1 MTEPVDLEE
10 LLRRALAP
18 IEPPSGLTERLESRL
33 ERMTALAVEELEG
46 LEPDALRDPRN
57 WTRLAA
63 AGGVIAAGTGAGA
76 ALLVLR
82 ARRNARRGD
91 VARSASL
98 AMRSARNLLRLPG

>member
-1 MTEPVDLEE
+1 MSESVDLEE

-18 IEPPSGLTERLESRL
+18 VDPPSGLTERLESHL
-33 ERMTALAVEELEG
+33 QRMTALAVEELEG
-46 LEPDALRDPRN
+46 FEPDALRDPRN

-63 AGGVIAAGTGAGA
+63 AGGAIAAGTGAGA

-98 AMRSARNLLRLPG
+98 AIRGARNLLRLPG

>member
-1 MTEPVDLEE
+1 MSERVDLEE

-18 IEPPSGLTERLESRL
+18 VEPPTGLTERLETRL

-63 AGGVIAAGTGAGA
+63 AGGVIAAGTGAGG

-82 ARRNARRGD
+82 ARRRTSKTLRAR
-91 VARSASL
+91 
-98 AMRSARNLLRLPG
+98 LRLP

>member
-1 MTEPVDLEE
+1 MSEPVDLEE

-18 IEPPSGLTERLESRL
+18 VEPPSGLTERLEARL

-57 WTRLAA
+57 WTRLVA

-82 ARRNARRGD
+82 ARRNARRSLR
-91 VARSASL
+91 ARL
-98 AMRSARNLLRLPG
+98 

>member
-1 MTEPVDLEE
+1 MSESVDLEE

-18 IEPPSGLTERLESRL
+18 VDPPSGLTERLESHL
-33 ERMTALAVEELEG
+33 QRMTALAVEELEG
-46 LEPDALRDPRN
+46 FEPDALRDPRN

-63 AGGVIAAGTGAGA
+63 AGGAIAAGTGAGA

-98 AMRSARNLLRLPG
+98 AMRGARNLLRLPG